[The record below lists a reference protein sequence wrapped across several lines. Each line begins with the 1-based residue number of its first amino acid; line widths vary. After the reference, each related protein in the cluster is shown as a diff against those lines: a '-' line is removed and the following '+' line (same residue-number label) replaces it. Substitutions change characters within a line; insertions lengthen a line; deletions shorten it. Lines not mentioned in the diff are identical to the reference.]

1 LILKKRTL
9 IILACILIVIAVGV
23 SYGLKEFYRKP
34 KDIMDTKAA
43 FALTTQSLAKA
54 FTDDEKKAM
63 KMYVGKP
70 IELKS
75 VVTSIEKD
83 DSGNFILIFSD
94 STSNI
99 SIRASLAKED
109 NEEGASVKPGDFIF
123 LKGFCNGY
131 NQDDLLGSDIIL
143 DRSAIIETN
152 FN

>member
-1 LILKKRTL
+1 LKKRTI
-9 IILACILIVIAVGV
+9 IILACILIAIGV

-34 KDIMDTKAA
+34 KDIMDIKAS
-43 FALTTQSLAKA
+43 FALTTKELTKA
-54 FTDDEKKAM
+54 FTDDVNAAT

-75 VVTSIEKD
+75 VLTSIEKD

-109 NEEGASVKPGDFIF
+109 NEEGASVKPGDFIL

>member
-1 LILKKRTL
+1 LKKRTI
-9 IILACILIVIAVGV
+9 IILACILIAIGV

-34 KDIMDTKAA
+34 KDIMDIKAS
-43 FALTTQSLAKA
+43 FALTTKELTKA
-54 FTDDEKKAM
+54 FTDDANAAT

-75 VVTSIEKD
+75 VLTSIEKD

-109 NEEGASVKPGDFIF
+109 NEEGASVKPGDFIL